1 MRRIK
6 MIVDDIHEELEGALH
21 YAECFVQAKSDG
33 DPAMAE
39 RFRSMSED
47 ELRHA
52 TVLHDRAVSEIEKLE
67 EHYHPT
73 SEMKDGWDKAH
84 REYIRKHEWIEEM
97 LGVG

>member
-6 MIVDDIHEELEGALH
+6 MIVDDIHEELEGAQH

-33 DPAMAE
+33 DLALAE

-52 TVLHDRAVSEIEKLE
+52 SILHSRAVDEIRKLE
-67 EHYHPT
+67 QHYHPT
-73 SEMKDGWDKAH
+73 NEMKDAWDESH
-84 REYIRKHEWIEEM
+84 REYVKMHQWIEE
-97 LGVG
+97 LLNG